1 MALSSNVLTDKEF
14 KILHRD
20 YLRMMLP
27 SVILFLVLFFAN
39 LIYCSINKTFGTVF
53 FLFLLLSIF
62 LSWILFYLITQ
73 AHQLDLKQKNVSKEK
88 EIVREKVYKKDYE
101 AGSASISINKEMR
114 EMHIYYVV
122 VKAEKIYIDKNQY
135 DEVEIGDT
143 IYIRRAKNTK
153 LFLGIEIEKCN

>member
-73 AHQLDLKQKNVSKEK
+73 AQQLDLKQKNVSKEK